1 MKHELKR
8 TLVLLPLVAALAALA
23 ACGGG
28 GSDGSALDTNRSAD
42 GAGAGTGQPA
52 ADGDTKDTPA
62 TPTTPAKPE
71 VEELFHL
78 SPRGTTARYLL
89 LGTSLQSTG
98 ALETL
103 EQQPTGGVVAMN
115 AHTLTGPDLS
125 VADIAGDE
133 TFAQGRWVKG
143 TALAAGSTSTLGG
156 ARNAAYHYVVHLAGT
171 HFPAGGTLRCDAGTF
186 TRPTVISNPS
196 APALGVATG
205 SAALSFNDAGAVVDV
220 SLTATAGHRTGTVST
235 IGRTI
240 APGASAVT
248 GNFFSQGDGMM
259 LTLGDSGNGKF
270 RIIAAYEVTAGGDAA
285 YRGIAT
291 FLCTR

>member
-1 MKHELKR
+1 MKHELKK
-8 TLVLLPLVAALAALA
+8 TLVLLPLVAALAA
-23 ACGGG
+23 CGGG
-28 GSDGSALDTNRSAD
+28 GGDGSPVDTNRSAD
-42 GAGAGTGQPA
+42 GAGTGQPA
-52 ADGDTKDTPA
+52 TDGDTKDTPA
-62 TPTTPAKPE
+62 TPAKPA

-103 EQQPTGGVVAMN
+103 EQQPMGGVVAMN

-133 TFAQGRWVKG
+133 TFAQGRWAKG

-156 ARNAAYHYVVHLAGT
+156 ARNAAYHYVVHLAAT
-171 HFPAGGTLRCDAGTF
+171 HLPAGGTLRCDAGTF

-235 IGRTI
+235 TGRTI

-291 FLCTR
+291 FLCAR

>member
-1 MKHELKR
+1 M
-8 TLVLLPLVAALAALA
+8 
-23 ACGGG
+23 
-28 GSDGSALDTNRSAD
+28 D
-42 GAGAGTGQPA
+42 
-52 ADGDTKDTPA
+52 
-62 TPTTPAKPE
+62 
-71 VEELFHL
+71 ELFHL

-133 TFAQGRWVKG
+133 TFAQGRWAKG

-156 ARNAAYHYVVHLAGT
+156 ARNAAYHYVVHLAAT

-205 SAALSFNDAGAVVDV
+205 SAALSFNDAGAW
-220 SLTATAGHRTGTVST
+220 ST
-235 IGRTI
+235 CRS
-240 APGASAVT
+240 P
-248 GNFFSQGDGMM
+248 
-259 LTLGDSGNGKF
+259 
-270 RIIAAYEVTAGGDAA
+270 RPPVTAPARCRQPDERSHQALRPSPGTSSA
-285 YRGIAT
+285 RAT
-291 FLCTR
+291 

>member
-1 MKHELKR
+1 MDALSDVLRIVSLK
-8 TLVLLPLVAALAALA
+8 
-23 ACGGG
+23 
-28 GSDGSALDTNRSAD
+28 
-42 GAGAGTGQPA
+42 
-52 ADGDTKDTPA
+52 
-62 TPTTPAKPE
+62 
-71 VEELFHL
+71 
-78 SPRGTTARYLL
+78 
-89 LGTSLQSTG
+89 
-98 ALETL
+98 
-103 EQQPTGGVVAMN
+103 GGVFLDAEFS
-115 AHTLTGPDLS
+115 APWCIKSQIGPEDCHPFIPEATQIL
-125 VADIAGDE
+125 
-133 TFAQGRWVKG
+133 
-143 TALAAGSTSTLGG
+143 
-156 ARNAAYHYVVHLAGT
+156 AYHYVVHLAAT

-235 IGRTI
+235 TGRTI

>member
-1 MKHELKR
+1 MKHELKK
-8 TLVLLPLVAALAALA
+8 TLVLLPLLAALA

-28 GSDGSALDTNRSAD
+28 GSDSSPVDTTRSAD
-42 GAGAGTGQPA
+42 GAGTGQPA
-52 ADGDTKDTPA
+52 TDGDTKDTPG

-103 EQQPTGGVVAMN
+103 EQQPMGGVVAMN

-133 TFAQGRWVKG
+133 TFAQGRWAEG

-156 ARNAAYHYVVHLAGT
+156 ARNAAYHYVVHLAAT

-235 IGRTI
+235 TGRTI

>member
-1 MKHELKR
+1 MKHELKK
-8 TLVLLPLVAALAALA
+8 TLVLLPLLAALA

-28 GSDGSALDTNRSAD
+28 GSDSSPVDTTRSAD
-42 GAGAGTGQPA
+42 GAGTGQPA

-103 EQQPTGGVVAMN
+103 EQQPMGGVVAMN

-133 TFAQGRWVKG
+133 TFAQGRWAEG

-156 ARNAAYHYVVHLAGT
+156 ARNAAYHYVVHLAAT

-205 SAALSFNDAGAVVDV
+205 SAALSFNDAGAVVERV
-220 SLTATAGHRTGTVST
+220 GAGATA
-235 IGRTI
+235 
-240 APGASAVT
+240 APPTAYGAGFAV
-248 GNFFSQGDGMM
+248 
-259 LTLGDSGNGKF
+259 
-270 RIIAAYEVTAGGDAA
+270 IAACLGAGLSVYVAFARDK
-285 YRGIAT
+285 RP
-291 FLCTR
+291 LN